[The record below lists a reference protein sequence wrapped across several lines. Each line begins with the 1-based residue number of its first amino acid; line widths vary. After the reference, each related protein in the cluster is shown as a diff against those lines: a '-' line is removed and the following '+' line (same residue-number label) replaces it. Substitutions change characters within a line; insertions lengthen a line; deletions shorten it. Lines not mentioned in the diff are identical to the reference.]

1 MKKVKIIIWRLTDWW
16 FDGRQKQIHI
26 TDIKRHKRY
35 LMKWDWLV
43 VWWKVPRMLVPVTST
58 ALPLKWKIFRLLWD
72 KKITLYC
79 FVIVVSSVTLTCNCL
94 ITRTVVEYFLG
105 VSLLILPVHGIWA
118 WLAQGQQRGLSHR
131 GRMDDPL
138 THTTPP
144 ADLPLPDN
152 RLYFYL
158 SKLLMYKMHILWPQT
173 LFMRF
178 SRVNKFGSHKTIVQG
193 VFCDWCPP

>member
-1 MKKVKIIIWRLTDWW
+1 MKKVKIITWRLTDWW
-16 FDGRQKQIHI
+16 FDGRQKKIHI

-94 ITRTVVEYFLG
+94 ITRTVVEYFSVFLC
-105 VSLLILPVHGIWA
+105 W
-118 WLAQGQQRGLSHR
+118 
-131 GRMDDPL
+131 
-138 THTTPP
+138 
-144 ADLPLPDN
+144 
-152 RLYFYL
+152 FYL
-158 SKLLMYKMHILWPQT
+158 CMVFEPGLLKGNREACHIEVVWMTPWHTPLLQQIFHY
-173 LFMRF
+173 L
-178 SRVNKFGSHKTIVQG
+178 TID
-193 VFCDWCPP
+193 CISICRNC

>member
-1 MKKVKIIIWRLTDWW
+1 MKV
-16 FDGRQKQIHI
+16 
-26 TDIKRHKRY
+26 
-35 LMKWDWLV
+35 DWLV
-43 VWWKVPRMLVPVTST
+43 VWWMVPRMLVPVTST
-58 ALPLKWKIFRLLWD
+58 ALPLKWKRHCYGIYKVRFIL
-72 KKITLYC
+72 
-79 FVIVVSSVTLTCNCL
+79 NCL
-94 ITRTVVEYFLG
+94 VMKINRELVEFC
-105 VSLLILPVHGIWA
+105 LLTSPVHGIWA

-131 GRMDDPL
+131 GRTDDPL

-193 VFCDWCPP
+193 VFLGLVPPLKVPSAEKLF